1 MTGPLFWLVRNSAK
15 RKSFQAL
22 VNCQMSV
29 TTKPGMDTGRTILVY
44 VEIMAAPS
52 TLEASTISEG
62 TAVA

>member
-1 MTGPLFWLVRNSAK
+1 
-15 RKSFQAL
+15 
-22 VNCQMSV
+22 MSV